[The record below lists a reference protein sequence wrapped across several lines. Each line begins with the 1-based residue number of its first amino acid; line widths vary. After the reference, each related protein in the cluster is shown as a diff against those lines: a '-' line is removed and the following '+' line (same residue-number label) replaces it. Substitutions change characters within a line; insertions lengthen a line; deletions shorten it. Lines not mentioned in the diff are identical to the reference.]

1 MEPGG
6 DEGDG
11 GDSVSLASCM
21 DEGGEVE
28 ECSTTSLRQNRGIM
42 GGGVRGRARCAKERR
57 GGGRAATCARHAGKK
72 GVQLA
77 WASCLGPAQMNSAI
91 FDLFKYFKINLN

>member
-6 DEGDG
+6 DEGDD
-11 GDSVSLASCM
+11 GDSVSVASCM

-57 GGGRAATCARHAGKK
+57 GGGVGRQSVRDMREKRVFGWR
-72 GVQLA
+72 GPVA
-77 WASCLGPAQMNSAI
+77 WGRP
-91 FDLFKYFKINLN
+91 K